1 MMSIVERIQRNA
13 AAKAYNK
20 TYDEL
25 VEAIQ
30 NMDDEKAGV
39 VAYLIEPYVDGMPE
53 LYKTESIR
61 KLFTTDYVEEV
72 RPDDNG
78 AVAYRP
84 IDTAQLAELA
94 RDYAGEI
101 ADAILNYNE
110 AKNAVK
116 DMFKA

>member
-1 MMSIVERIQRNA
+1 MSIIKRVQRNA

-30 NMDDEKAGV
+30 NMDDEKASA
-39 VAYLIEPYVDGMPE
+39 VAYCIEPYVDGMPE
-53 LYKTESIR
+53 LYETKSIS

-84 IDTAQLAELA
+84 VDTAQLAELA

-101 ADAILNYNE
+101 ADAILNYNT

-116 DMFKA
+116 DMFRV

>member
-1 MMSIVERIQRNA
+1 MSIVERLQRNA

-30 NMDDEKAGV
+30 NMNDENAGV
-39 VAYLIEPYVDGMPE
+39 VAYLIEPYVDGMPT
-53 LYKTESIR
+53 LYETESIR

-72 RPDDNG
+72 HPDDNG
-78 AVAYRP
+78 AGAYRP
-84 IDTAQLAELA
+84 VDTAQLAKLA

-101 ADAILNYNE
+101 ADAILTYNE

-116 DMFKA
+116 DVLKA

>member
-1 MMSIVERIQRNA
+1 MSIIERVQRNA

-30 NMDDEKAGV
+30 NMDDENAGV
-39 VAYLIEPYVDGMPE
+39 VAYLIEPYVDGMPV
-53 LYKTESIR
+53 LYKTESTR
-61 KLFTTDYVEEV
+61 ELFTTDYIEEV
-72 RPDDNG
+72 HPDDNG

-84 IDTAQLAELA
+84 VDTAQLAERA

-101 ADAILNYNE
+101 ADAILNYNA